1 MMAVKNDEIKSGVR
15 RKKMSIEQRAK
26 QFMPFSALTGL
37 DELLR
42 QKEWEVETRQKIE
55 EKKWKIED

>member
-55 EKKWKIED
+55 GKKWKIED